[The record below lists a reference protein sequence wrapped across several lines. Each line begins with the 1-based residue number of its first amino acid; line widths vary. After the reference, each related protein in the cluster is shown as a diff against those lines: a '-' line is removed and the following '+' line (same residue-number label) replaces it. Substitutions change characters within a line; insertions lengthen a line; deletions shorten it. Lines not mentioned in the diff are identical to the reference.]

1 MTVTP
6 PTPQGW
12 HPDPTGRFELRWWDG
27 RQWTSHVSS
36 DGSASLDPMP
46 VTPASTGGAGASWW
60 DRFRALPW
68 WGQGLLWLLAW
79 PVPLV
84 LLAVARPEQRR
95 VWATAAVVGAIL
107 WVGIGANSSESTVD
121 GSRTSASSEVN
132 EDVVTTTERITTT
145 TEAQTTTTEAPTTT
159 TTTAPPTTTT
169 TVPPTTTTAPPPPPP
184 PPTTQAPQAPTG
196 GGCHPSYDPCVPYA
210 SDVDCAGGSGNGPA
224 YTGTVR
230 VMGPDEYDLDRDGDG
245 WGCE

>member
-1 MTVTP
+1 
-6 PTPQGW
+6 
-12 HPDPTGRFELRWWDG
+12 
-27 RQWTSHVSS
+27 
-36 DGSASLDPMP
+36 
-46 VTPASTGGAGASWW
+46 
-60 DRFRALPW
+60 
-68 WGQGLLWLLAW
+68 LWLFAW

-84 LLAVARPEQRR
+84 LLAVARPDQRR

-107 WVGIGANSSESTVD
+107 WVGIGASSNQSTD
-121 GSRTSASSEVN
+121 DSSAASASSEPKR
-132 EDVVTTTERITTT
+132 DVVTTTTERLTTT

-169 TVPPTTTTAPPPPPP
+169 TLPPTTTTAPPPPPP
-184 PPTTQAPQAPTG
+184 PPVPQAVVQAPTG

-210 SDVDCAGGSGNGPA
+210 SDVDCAGGSGNGPE

-230 VMGPDEYDLDRDGDG
+230 VVGPDEYGLDSDDDG